1 MALIR
6 KIIESTLIAG
16 QTDITFTDADIP
28 NSLLRVYATLDSLFP
43 ISQTITGN
51 SIKITYEAQSS
62 NVGIA
67 LEIVKEG
74 LQVIDNLTSDDVDNA
89 LSAKQGKQLKTLIDN
104 IVIPTVPE
112 NITDLD
118 DVEVTDIEN
127 NQVLAWDAINSKFK
141 NVDQSGGG
149 GGGEVYS
156 DQETVIGTF
165 TLEGVTKPVY
175 RKVIPFGNLGNNTTI
190 SKAHGIENLQQ
201 VLRIDAIGGGTP
213 AASGTGNFYFPGLF
227 GNNLAYTIGIQIT
240 TTNVSI
246 KTYADFRWGSITYV
260 IITYLKTTD

>member
-74 LQVIDNLTSDDVDNA
+74 LQVIDNLTSEDTDNA
-89 LSAKQGKQLKTLIDN
+89 LSANQGKQLKTLIDN
-104 IVIPTVPE
+104 IVIPTVPD
-112 NITDLD
+112 NITDLN
-118 DVEVTDIEN
+118 DVEVTDITN
-127 NQVLAWDAINSKFK
+127 NQVLAWDAIDSKFK
-141 NVDQSGGG
+141 NVDQSGGSG
-149 GGGEVYS
+149 GIDYS
-156 DQETVIGTF
+156 TTEQDTGIKWING
-165 TLEGVTKPVY
+165 KPIY
-175 RKVIPFGNLGNNTTI
+175 QRSFALSSDLICGSNSWTY
-190 SKAHGIENLQQ
+190 
-201 VLRIDAIGGGTP
+201 
-213 AASGTGNFYFPGLF
+213 TGMN
-227 GNNLAYTIGIQIT
+227 A
-240 TTNVSI
+240 TNV
-246 KTYADFRWGSITYV
+246 DFIIDHECLASNGTNWGAIEVNLDTINNVRQFGILNTRNANISV
-260 IITYLKTTD
+260 RYLTVRYTKTTDTANT